1 MRYSNKREIVD
12 VRNRNKLINCKK
24 KKQEQKKFMN
34 KNYYYVIKILIRNS
48 ISEDSKS

>member
-24 KKQEQKKFMN
+24 KKTRTEKDN
-34 KNYYYVIKILIRNS
+34 
-48 ISEDSKS
+48 E